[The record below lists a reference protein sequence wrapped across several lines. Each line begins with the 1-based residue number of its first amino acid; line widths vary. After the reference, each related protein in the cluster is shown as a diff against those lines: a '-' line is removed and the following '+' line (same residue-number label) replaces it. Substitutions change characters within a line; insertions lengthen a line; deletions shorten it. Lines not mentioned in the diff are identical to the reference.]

1 MADSWRGLLLWPVL
15 LATACASTPRTGLD
29 TPLGDAGQLVVVQTA
44 AWDAPAGSLR
54 RFERQ
59 GAQWRELGPPIPV
72 TIGRAGSAWGLGRHP
87 VQSEGPVKR
96 EGDGR
101 SPAGLFAIGTAF
113 GYPEN
118 AETGLDYQAMQSS
131 HWCIDVGGSPLYNKV
146 VDSNE
151 VGSAAIKD
159 STEPMRR
166 DLHVNGDQRY
176 RIGFV
181 IEHNPD
187 GVDMA
192 GSCIFAHVWKSP
204 NDATAGC
211 TAMSD
216 TDMRALLAWLRKERS
231 PRFVLLPEAE
241 YARLRAAWR
250 LP

>member
-1 MADSWRGLLLWPVL
+1 MRNAWRALLLLPIL
-15 LATACASTPRTGLD
+15 LAVGCATAPGGSGE
-29 TPLGDAGQLVVVQTA
+29 PLLADAGQLVLVRTPG
-44 AWDAPAGSLR
+44 WDAPAGTLR
-54 RFERQ
+54 RFERA
-59 GAQWRELGPPIPV
+59 GVHWREVGSAIPV
-72 TIGRAGSAWGLGRHP
+72 TLGRAGSAWGAGLHP
-87 VQSEGPVKR
+87 AQADGPTKR

-101 SPAGLFAIGTAF
+101 SPAGLFAIGAAF
-113 GYPEN
+113 GYPEGFV
-118 AETGLDYQAMQSS
+118 TGLEYQAMQSS
-131 HWCIDVGGSPLYNKV
+131 HWCVDVSGSPLYNRI
-146 VDSNE
+146 VDSSE
-151 VGSAAIKD
+151 VGSAAIQG

-204 NDATAGC
+204 TDATAGC

-216 TDMRALLAWLRKERS
+216 ADMQVVLGWLRKERS
-231 PRFVLLPEAE
+231 PRFLLLPDLE
-241 YARLRAAWR
+241 YQRVRDAWR